1 MKKTL
6 TLVSI
11 LVVLAMVL
19 ASCGPAPTPTPLP
32 TATKPPATTAPA
44 APAATA
50 TPVPPPPTATPVP
63 KPAEFHGAY
72 PYVVPPAGHF
82 NSYVTN
88 GIPNG
93 IGIYHDLLEMPL
105 AFYKW
110 ADGTYVPMLATKWE
124 LVPPDKFVVTLRQ
137 GVKWSDGNTF
147 TSKDVVASFN
157 VGRLMNWTLFKYVD
171 TITAKDDYT
180 VEFHMSKPSTVV
192 QRYVLRDASGRIRSA
207 ATYGAIAAKVDALVK
222 AGKDSS
228 SDEWK
233 ALLKELTDF
242 RPAKLIVSGPYD
254 IDVKSITE
262 AQLTLVKVPTAW
274 NAKDVKFDKIVLY
287 NGETPTVSPLVLSGD
302 VDYATHGF
310 PPATEKA
317 FVDKGIRIL
326 RPPIYSGPAIFFN
339 NDVYPFSRVEVRQ
352 AIAYAIDRA
361 PNATVSLGDS
371 AKSQKYMTGF
381 SDNLVPLWVSAD
393 DMKKLNTYDYDVKK
407 AEALLT
413 GIGFKKGADGI
424 WVDDK
429 GKKME
434 YELIV
439 PAEYADWSAAAE
451 NAASQLTKL
460 GIKTTMRGV
469 QFQQYVNE
477 VDSQKF
483 TMAIY
488 GWGAG
493 NPHPHFSYV
502 ADLFTHNYVSSTI
515 GKGQNFPMKQK
526 LADGTEIDFEKLVVG
541 SADGLDEAA
550 QKKMVTT
557 VALAFNQLLP
567 IVPLWERYGNNPA
580 LETRITGWPAA
591 GDAVYKNSPYADSFT
606 VLMILDGRLKPK

>member
-11 LVVLAMVL
+11 LMVLVMVL
-19 ASCGPAPTPTPLP
+19 ASCGPAATPTPVPP
-32 TATKPPATTAPA
+32 TPVPPKPAEPTKPPAP
-44 APAATA
+44 
-50 TPVPPPPTATPVP
+50 TPVPPTATPVP

-72 PYVVPPAGHF
+72 PYQVPPTGHF

-93 IGIYHDLLEMPL
+93 IGIYFDLTNSPL
-105 AFYKW
+105 AIYKW
-110 ADGTYVPMLATKWE
+110 ADGTWFPQLATKWE
-124 LVPPDKFVVTLRQ
+124 LVPPDKFVVTLRS
-137 GVKWSDGNTF
+137 GVKWADGSDF
-147 TSKDVVASFN
+147 TATDVLVTFN
-157 VGRLMNWTLFKYVD
+157 VGRLMNWTVFKYVD
-171 TITAKDDYT
+171 TVAAKGTYT
-180 VEFHMSKPSTVV
+180 VEFHMAKPSTVV
-192 QRYVLRDASGRIRSA
+192 PRYVLRERMRDAS
-207 ATYGAIAAKVDALVK
+207 TYGAIAKKVEALVAANK
-222 AGKDSS
+222 VG

-242 RPAKLIVSGPYD
+242 RPAKLNPSGPYD
-254 IDVKSITE
+254 IDLKSITE

-274 NAKDVKFDKIVLY
+274 NAKEVKFDKIVLY

-361 PNATVSLGDS
+361 PNATVSLGAS
-371 AKSQKYMTGF
+371 AKPQKYMTGI
-381 SDNLVPLWVSAD
+381 SDNLVPLWISAD
-393 DMKKLNTYDYDVKK
+393 DLKKFNTYDYDVKK

-434 YELIV
+434 FELIV

-451 NAASQLTKL
+451 NAAAQLTKF

-477 VDSQKF
+477 VDGQKF

-493 NPHPHFSYV
+493 HPHPHFSYV

-526 LADGTEIDFEKLVVG
+526 LADGTEVDLEKLVVN

-580 LETRITGWPAA
+580 LETRITGWPPE
-591 GDAVYKNSPYADSFT
+591 GDPVYRNSPYADSFT

>member
-1 MKKTL
+1 M
-6 TLVSI
+6 
-11 LVVLAMVL
+11 
-19 ASCGPAPTPTPLP
+19 
-32 TATKPPATTAPA
+32 
-44 APAATA
+44 
-50 TPVPPPPTATPVP
+50 
-63 KPAEFHGAY
+63 
-72 PYVVPPAGHF
+72 
-82 NSYVTN
+82 
-88 GIPNG
+88 
-93 IGIYHDLLEMPL
+93 
-105 AFYKW
+105 YKW
-110 ADGTYVPMLATKWE
+110 ADGTWFPQLATKWE
-124 LVPPDKFVVTLRQ
+124 LVPPDKFVVTLRS
-137 GVKWSDGNTF
+137 GVKWADGSDF
-147 TSKDVVASFN
+147 TATDVLVTFN
-157 VGRLMNWTLFKYVD
+157 VGRLMNWTVFKYVD
-171 TITAKDDYT
+171 TVAAKGTYT
-180 VEFHMSKPSTVV
+180 VEFHMAKPSTVV
-192 QRYVLRDASGRIRSA
+192 PRYVLRERMRDAS
-207 ATYGAIAAKVDALVK
+207 TYGAIAKKVEALVAANK
-222 AGKDSS
+222 VG

-242 RPAKLIVSGPYD
+242 RPAKLNPSGPYD
-254 IDVKSITE
+254 IDLKSITE

-274 NAKDVKFDKIVLY
+274 NAKEVKFDKIVLY

-361 PNATVSLGDS
+361 PNATVSLGAS
-371 AKSQKYMTGF
+371 AKPQKYMTGI
-381 SDNLVPLWVSAD
+381 SDNLVPLWISAD
-393 DMKKLNTYDYDVKK
+393 DLKKFNTYDYDVKK

-434 YELIV
+434 FELIV

-451 NAASQLTKL
+451 NAAAQLTKF

-477 VDSQKF
+477 VDGQKF

-493 NPHPHFSYV
+493 HPHPHFSYV

-526 LADGTEIDFEKLVVG
+526 LADGTEVDLEKLVVN

-580 LETRITGWPAA
+580 LETRITGWPPE
-591 GDAVYKNSPYADSFT
+591 GDPVYRNSPYADSFT

>member
-1 MKKTL
+1 
-6 TLVSI
+6 VSV
-11 LVVLAMVL
+11 LVVLVMVL
-19 ASCGPAPTPTPLP
+19 ATCGPAPTPTPLP
-32 TATKPPATTAPA
+32 TATKPPATPVPA
-44 APAATA
+44 APTA
-50 TPVPPPPTATPVP
+50 TPVPPKPTATPVP

-72 PYVVPPAGHF
+72 PYQVPPTGHF

-93 IGIYHDLLEMPL
+93 IGIYFDLTNSPL
-105 AFYKW
+105 AIYKW
-110 ADGTYVPMLATKWE
+110 ADGTWFPQLATKWE
-124 LVPPDKFVVTLRQ
+124 VVPPDKFVVTLRS
-137 GVKWSDGNTF
+137 GVKWADGSDF
-147 TSKDVVASFN
+147 TATDVVVTYN
-157 VGRLMNWTLFKYVD
+157 VGRLMNWTVFKYVD
-171 TITAKDDYT
+171 TVAAKGTYT
-180 VEFHMSKPSTVV
+180 VEFHMNNPSTVV
-192 QRYVLRDASGRIRSA
+192 PRYVLRERIRDN

-222 AGKDSS
+222 ANKVG

-242 RPAKLIVSGPYD
+242 RPAKVNPSGPYD
-254 IDVKSITE
+254 IDLKSITE
-262 AQLTLVKVPTAW
+262 ASLTLVKVPTAW

-326 RPPIYSGPAIFFN
+326 RPPIFTGPAIFFN
-339 NDVYPFSRVEVRQ
+339 NDVYPLNRVEVRQ

-361 PNATVSLGDS
+361 PNATVSLGAS
-371 AKSQKYMTGF
+371 AKPQKYMAGF
-381 SDNLVPLWVSAD
+381 SDNFISVWISAD
-393 DMKKLNTYDYDVKK
+393 DLKKLNTYDYDVKK

-434 YELIV
+434 FELTV

-451 NAASQLTKL
+451 NAATQLTKF

-469 QFQQYVNE
+469 QFQQHITEVN
-477 VDSQKF
+477 QGKF
-483 TMAIY
+483 QMAIRS
-488 GWGAG
+488 WGAA
-493 NPHPHFSYV
+493 NPHPTFSFV
-502 ADLFTHNYVSSTI
+502 ADFFVHNYVQAVE
-515 GKGQNFPMKQK
+515 GKGMNFPMKQK
-526 LADGTEIDFEKLVVG
+526 LADGTEVDIEKLVVG
-541 SADGLDEAA
+541 SAEGLDEAA

-580 LETRITGWPAA
+580 LETRITGWPP
-591 GDAVYKNSPYADSFT
+591 DTDPIYKNSPYSDSFT

>member
-11 LVVLAMVL
+11 LVVLVMVL

-32 TATKPPATTAPA
+32 TATKPPAPPAPA
-44 APAATA
+44 APTA
-50 TPVPPPPTATPVP
+50 TPVPPKPTATPVP

-93 IGIYHDLLEMPL
+93 IGIYFDLTNSPL
-105 AFYKW
+105 AIYKW
-110 ADGTYVPMLATKWE
+110 ADGTWFPQLATKWE
-124 LVPPDKFVVTLRQ
+124 VVMPDKFVVTLRS
-137 GVKWSDGNTF
+137 GVKWADGSDF
-147 TSKDVVASFN
+147 TATDVLVTFN
-157 VGRLMNWTLFKYVD
+157 VGRLMKWTMFSYVD
-171 TITAKDDYT
+171 TITAKGTYT
-180 VEFHMSKPSTVV
+180 VEFHMSKPSSVV
-192 QRYVLRDASGRIRSA
+192 PRYVLRERMRDA
-207 ATYGAIAAKVDALVK
+207 ATYGAIANKVDTLVK
-222 AGKDSS
+222 ANKVD

-242 RPAKLIVSGPYD
+242 RPAKLNPSGPYD
-254 IDVKSITE
+254 IDVKSINE

-339 NDVYPFSRVEVRQ
+339 NDVYPLNRVEVRQ
-352 AIAYAIDRA
+352 AIAYAIDRK

-371 AKSQKYMTGF
+371 AIPQKYMTGL
-381 SDNLVPLWVSAD
+381 SDNLVPLWISAD
-393 DMKKLNTYDYDVKK
+393 DLKKLNTYDYDVKK
-407 AEALLT
+407 AETLLT

-429 GKKME
+429 GKKLE
-434 YELIV
+434 YELLV

-451 NAASQLTKL
+451 NAATQLTKF
-460 GIKTTMRGV
+460 GIKTTMRGI
-469 QFQQYVNE
+469 QFQQYPTE
-477 VDSQKF
+477 VDGQKF

-493 NPHPHFSYV
+493 HPHPHFSFV

-526 LADGTEIDFEKLVVG
+526 LADGTEIDFQQLVVG

-580 LETRITGWPAA
+580 LETRITGWPPV
-591 GDAVYKNSPYADSFT
+591 GDPVYKNSPYADSFT

>member
-1 MKKTL
+1 MRKTL

-11 LVVLAMVL
+11 LLVLAMVL
-19 ASCGPAPTPTPLP
+19 VACGGPAPTPTP
-32 TATKPPATTAPA
+32 T
-44 APAATA
+44 
-50 TPVPPPPTATPVP
+50 

-72 PYVVPPAGHF
+72 PYQVPPAGHF
-82 NSYVTN
+82 NSFVTN

-93 IGIYHDLLEMPL
+93 IGIYWSLLEEPL
-105 AFYKW
+105 ALYTW
-110 ADGTYVPMLATKWE
+110 ADGKYIPQLATKWE

-137 GVKWSDGNTF
+137 GVKWSDGKTF
-147 TSKDVVASFN
+147 TSKDVVATYN
-157 VGRLMNWTLFKYVD
+157 VGRLMNWTVFNYVD
-171 TITAKDDYT
+171 TVTAKDDYT

-192 QRYVLRDASGRIRSA
+192 QRYVLREDSSAHIRSA
-207 ATYGAIAAKVDALVK
+207 ATYGALADKAAALVT
-222 AGKDSS
+222 AGKTKD

-242 RPAKLIVSGPYD
+242 RPANLIVSGPYN
-254 IDVKSITE
+254 IDVNSITE
-262 AQLTLVKVPTAW
+262 AQLTMVKVPTAW
-274 NAKDVKFDKIVLY
+274 DAATVKFDKVVLY

-317 FVDKGIRIL
+317 FIDKGIRIL

-339 NDVYPFSRVEVRQ
+339 NDVYPFNRVEVRQ

-371 AKSQKYMTGF
+371 AKPQKYMTGF
-381 SDNLVPLWVSAD
+381 SDNLVPLWISAD

-413 GIGFKKGADGI
+413 GIGFKKGTDGV

-429 GKKME
+429 GKRME
-434 YELIV
+434 FELIV

-451 NAASQLTKL
+451 NAASQLTQF

-477 VDSQKF
+477 VDGQKF

-515 GKGQNFPMKQK
+515 GKGQDFPMQQK
-526 LADGTEIDFEKLVVG
+526 LADGTQIDFQQLVVN
-541 SADGLDEAA
+541 SAQGLDEAA
-550 QKKMVTT
+550 QKKAVTT
-557 VALAFNQLLP
+557 VAMAFNQLLP

-580 LETRITGWPAA
+580 LSTRITGWPPD
-591 GDAVYKNSPYADSFT
+591 GDPIYKNSPYADSFT
-606 VLMILDGRLKPK
+606 VMMIMNGTLKPK